1 VDALQDQVEQMQSEL
16 TFTALSLLLIVFLSI
31 ILVVSA
37 LVSMW
42 KENRFSWPL
51 KGTILRPLAIDLKR
65 GATLV
70 IT

>member
-16 TFTALSLLLIVFLSI
+16 TFTALSLLLITLLAVT
-31 ILVVSA
+31 LVVFA